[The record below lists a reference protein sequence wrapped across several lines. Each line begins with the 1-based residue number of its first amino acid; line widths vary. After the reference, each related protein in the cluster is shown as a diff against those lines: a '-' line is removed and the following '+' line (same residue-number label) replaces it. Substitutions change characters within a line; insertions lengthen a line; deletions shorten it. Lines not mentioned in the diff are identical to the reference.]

1 MLRPRPADSPLLV
14 LRFAAYTAIALT
26 LAAGGIFLVVRH
38 QAVAHAEED
47 IQFHTR
53 FVADSILRHQLD
65 PSDFARPV
73 TKKRRAELDR
83 LFRRDVLTEGLL
95 RVKLWRRD
103 GTVTYSSD
111 HSLIGDRDDAE
122 ELADAIAQNG
132 IRHVSHLNA
141 EGGRGPDVKVLES
154 YVPVRPAGT
163 RKAAGVFEIYQ
174 DYAPVAAAVRS
185 TLVPVGVVL
194 ALALAGL
201 WISLF
206 PILRRVTAALEAR
219 NTRLAEQAEKLRATL
234 VEWKRAEE
242 GRRHSEEQLRQSQK
256 MEAVGQ
262 LAGGIAHDFNNL
274 LLAIHGYSELALSQL
289 NGADPATRR
298 YIEEIRSAGER
309 AAALT
314 RQLLAFS
321 RKQVLETQIVDLN
334 GIVTGIESM
343 LRRLLGE
350 DLELV
355 VRLAPE
361 LSEVNVDPSQLEQ
374 ILMNLTVNARD
385 AMPDGGRVII
395 ETRNEGDQVA
405 LVVADT
411 GVGMDAETAAHV
423 FEPFFTTKEPGKG
436 TGLGLSTVYAIVE
449 QSGGHITVESEPHRG
464 TTFTILLPAAEG
476 AEQGPDDAEAED
488 VAPGNERVL
497 LVEDDPVVRE
507 LVRKALRENGYAV
520 IEAGCPDEAIEL
532 AAIGGQF
539 DLLLTDVVM
548 PKMNGRQLAAELA
561 SSQPEMRVLYTS
573 GYTSDSVVQRGVDSG
588 PFLQKPY
595 RMADLARKVREVL
608 DHPGRSEANGLP

>member
-1 MLRPRPADSPLLV
+1 MLRPRPADSPFLV
-14 LRFAAYTAIALT
+14 LRFAVYTAIALT

-73 TKKRRAELDR
+73 TKTRRAELDR

-122 ELADAIAQNG
+122 ELAEAIAQNG

-141 EGGRGPDVKVLES
+141 EGGRGRDVKVLES
-154 YVPVRPAGT
+154 YVPVRLAGT

-262 LAGGIAHDFNNL
+262 LAGGVAHDFNNL

-289 NGADPATRR
+289 NGADPAARR

-321 RKQVLETQIVDLN
+321 RKQVLETRIVDLN

-350 DLELV
+350 ELELV
-355 VRLAPE
+355 VQLAPA
-361 LSEVNVDPSQLEQ
+361 LADVTVDPSQMEQ

-385 AMPDGGRVII
+385 AMPDGGRVTI

-405 LVVADT
+405 LVVSDT
-411 GVGMDAETAAHV
+411 GVGMDAETVAHV

-436 TGLGLSTVYAIVE
+436 TGLGLSTVYGIVE
-449 QSGGHITVESEPHRG
+449 QSGGHITVDSEPRRG
-464 TTFTILLPAAEG
+464 TTFTILLPAAE
-476 AEQGPDDAEAED
+476 AVQQGPDEAEAED

-520 IEAGCPDEAIEL
+520 IEAGCPHEAIEL

-548 PKMNGRQLAAELA
+548 PEMNGRQLAAAVA

-573 GYTSDSVVQRGVDSG
+573 GYTTDSVVQRGVDSG
-588 PFLQKPY
+588 AFLQKPY

-608 DHPGRSEANGLP
+608 DA